1 MAELKK
7 FLKDPVFYI
16 PALFLVALELL
27 LQSPLYR
34 KILEPNSYAE
44 NVNRITE
51 IMKTS
56 RVEPNVLILGTSV
69 AYQGVNMPLLN
80 KLLEKD
86 GIVVQNGAS
95 QGAML
100 ETQHSIYRD
109 IKDDLP
115 NIKAVVHVAE
125 IYFPWQARYKLEQA
139 NQIMLA
145 QFPRRQV
152 LPLLGEYK
160 FDLSV
165 SDYAFFLFR
174 TLTYKQDLRDLT
186 LSPLDRVKDLGRK
199 WRSASTDYSHINE
212 YEYSLAA
219 YGETREECLENAYR
233 HAKAGTLPLK
243 EGKPISDRHHRQ
255 AAIDTCSLASR
266 IPVDDPGAPEWTR
279 LFFSR
284 LSLMHGEMKQD
295 NVKVITLFA
304 PYSDMMPVRDNPDPM
319 DLWVSQLQKIHEN
332 RANIVD
338 MRDALDGPE
347 NASYFYDILHLNKY
361 GSREFTYLLAER
373 LRELKP
379 VILSQQN

>member
-332 RANIVD
+332 RSESIFRAAN
-338 MRDALDGPE
+338 
-347 NASYFYDILHLNKY
+347 
-361 GSREFTYLLAER
+361 
-373 LRELKP
+373 
-379 VILSQQN
+379 Q

>member
-16 PALFLVALELL
+16 PALFLVGLELL

-34 KILEPNSYAE
+34 TILEPNSYAE

-56 RVEPNVLILGTSV
+56 PVEPNVLILGTSV

-80 KLLEKD
+80 KLLEED

-100 ETQHSIYRD
+100 ETQHAIYRD

-115 NIKAVVHVAE
+115 NLKAVVHVAE
-125 IYFPWQARYKLEQA
+125 IYFPWQARYKLEPA

-145 QFPRRQV
+145 QFPRGQV
-152 LPLLGEYK
+152 LPLLDEYN

-165 SDYAFFLFR
+165 SDYAFFLLR
-174 TLTYKQDLRDLT
+174 ILTYKQDLRDLT
-186 LSPLDRVKDLGRK
+186 LSPLDRIKDLGWK
-199 WRSASTDYSHINE
+199 WRSASTDYPHINE

-219 YGETREECLENAYR
+219 YGETREECLENAFSY
-233 HAKAGTLPLK
+233 AKAGALPEK
-243 EGKPISDRHHRQ
+243 DGKPISDRHHRQ

-279 LFFSR
+279 LFFHR
-284 LSLMHGEMKQD
+284 LSLMHGEMKKD
-295 NVKVITLFA
+295 NVQVITFFA
-304 PYSDMMPVRDNPDPM
+304 PYSDMMPVRENPDPM
-319 DLWVSQLQKIHEN
+319 DLWVTELQKIHKD
-332 RANIVD
+332 RASIVD
-338 MRDALDGPE
+338 MRDALDGPR
-347 NASYFYDILHLNKY
+347 NASYFYDILHLNKD
-361 GSREFTYLLAER
+361 GSIEFTYLLAER

>member
-1 MAELKK
+1 MTELKK
-7 FLKDPVFYI
+7 FLKDPVFYV
-16 PALFLVALELL
+16 PVLFLLGLELL

-34 KILEPNSYAE
+34 KLLEPNSYAE

-51 IMKTS
+51 TMKTS
-56 RVEPNVLILGTSV
+56 PVEPNVLILGTSV

-80 KLLEKD
+80 KLLEDD

-100 ETQHSIYRD
+100 ETQHAIYRD
-109 IKDDLP
+109 IRDDLP
-115 NIKAVVHVAE
+115 ELKAVIHVAE
-125 IYFPWQARYKLEQA
+125 IYFPWQARYKLEPA
-139 NQIMLA
+139 NKIMLA

-152 LPLLGEYK
+152 LPMLGNYR
-160 FDLSV
+160 FDLTV

-199 WRSASTDYSHINE
+199 WRSASRDYPHINE

-219 YGETREECLENAYR
+219 YGETRKECLESALKY
-233 HAKAGTLPLK
+233 AKTGTLPQK
-243 EGKPISDRHHRQ
+243 DGKSLSDRHHRQ

-266 IPVDDPGAPEWTR
+266 IPVDDPGAPEWTN
-279 LFFSR
+279 LFFHR
-284 LSLMHGEMKQD
+284 LSLMHGEIRKDDVQ
-295 NVKVITLFA
+295 VVTLFA
-304 PYSDMMPVRDNPDPM
+304 PYSDMMPVRENPDPM
-319 DLWVSQLQKIHEN
+319 DLWVSNLQKIHGGQ
-332 RANIVD
+332 AQVVD

-347 NASYFYDILHLNKY
+347 NATYFYDILHLNKY
-361 GSREFTYLLAER
+361 GSEEFTYLLADR

-379 VILSQQN
+379 KILGQQN